1 MRKVIK
7 KQDIRNMVKI
17 FNLSDDEK
25 WELEDMANDINSEK
39 GEIARDVQ
47 ATLLYGTRIKARNDA
62 MSSMLIY
69 FAEKIQQKIGWKL
82 DQITW
87 EMEKLLKV
95 GSYQVR
101 QWFFSMHF
109 EPRFNSFVS
118 ISDTFGL
125 NYLEISYK

>member
-62 MSSMLIY
+62 MNSMLIY

-87 EMEKLLKV
+87 EM
-95 GSYQVR
+95 
-101 QWFFSMHF
+101 
-109 EPRFNSFVS
+109 
-118 ISDTFGL
+118 
-125 NYLEISYK
+125 

>member
-101 QWFFSMHF
+101 QRFFSMHY

>member
-7 KQDIRNMVKI
+7 VQDIRNMVKI

-47 ATLLYGTRIKARNDA
+47 SVLLYGTPIKARINA
-62 MSSMLIY
+62 MNALLIY
-69 FAEKIQQKIGWKL
+69 YAEKIQQEIGMKL
-82 DQITW
+82 RETTW
-87 EMEKLLKV
+87 RIEKLLKI
-95 GSYQVR
+95 GCYQVR
-101 QWFFSMHF
+101 QWFFSMLF
-109 EPRFNSFVS
+109 EPRFKDYISL
-118 ISDTFGL
+118 SDTYGL